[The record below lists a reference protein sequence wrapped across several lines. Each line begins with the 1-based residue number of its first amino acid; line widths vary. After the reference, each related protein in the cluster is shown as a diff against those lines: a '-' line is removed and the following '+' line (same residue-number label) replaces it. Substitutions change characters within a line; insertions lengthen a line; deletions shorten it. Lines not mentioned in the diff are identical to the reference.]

1 MMDAADT
8 DQRYAIRAEVSR
20 IHESAVYSAQGQLEA
35 AKLWRGLHWT
45 LGALTAALS
54 TVAAVIT
61 FADAGQ
67 VASGV
72 LAVLA
77 AIAAAVM
84 TGARPDRL
92 AERAQASGNDY
103 TSLRNDARRLRDIQV
118 PVDDLHQ
125 IRNELQRLAEKAS
138 DLDHAAD
145 PIPRLAYLLAKGNIE
160 RDKGQQ
166 FEVDR
171 P

>member
-1 MMDAADT
+1 MTDAADAS
-8 DQRYAIRAEVSR
+8 QRNAIHTEVSR
-20 IHESAVYSAQGQLEA
+20 IHESAIYSAQGQLEA

-45 LGALTAALS
+45 LGALTAAMSAL
-54 TVAAVIT
+54 AAVMT
-61 FADAGQ
+61 FAGNAQ
-67 VASGV
+67 IASGV

-103 TSLRNDARRLRDIQV
+103 TSLRNDARRLRDIEA
-118 PVDDLHQ
+118 PVDDLPQ
-125 IRNELQRLAEKAS
+125 VRNELLRLAEKAS
-138 DLDHAAD
+138 DLDRAAD

>member
-1 MMDAADT
+1 MTDAADASH
-8 DQRYAIRAEVSR
+8 RNAIHTEVSR
-20 IHESAVYSAQGQLEA
+20 IHESAIYSAQGQLEA

-45 LGALTAALS
+45 LGALTAAMS
-54 TVAAVIT
+54 TLAAVMT
-61 FADAGQ
+61 FAGNAQ
-67 VASGV
+67 IASGV

-92 AERAQASGNDY
+92 AERAQSSGNDY
-103 TSLRNDARRLRDIQV
+103 TSLRNDARRLRDIQA
-118 PVDDLHQ
+118 PVDDLPQ
-125 IRNELQRLAEKAS
+125 IRNELLKLAERAS

-145 PIPRLAYLLAKGNIE
+145 PIPRLAYLLAKRNIE

-166 FEVDR
+166 FEVDQ